1 MNELDLK
8 VLEVIK
14 KHANITKDDLYVFDE
29 KIKVFDVFINE
40 VKNKE
45 DFEIVESWLHYE
57 LEK

>member
-14 KHANITKDDLYVFDE
+14 KHATITKGDLYVFNE
-29 KIKVFDVFINE
+29 KIKVFDVFIDE

-57 LEK
+57 PRR

>member
-14 KHANITKDDLYVFDE
+14 KHANITKDDLYVFNE
-29 KIKVFDVFINE
+29 KIKVFDVFIDE

-57 LEK
+57 PRR

>member
-14 KHANITKDDLYVFDE
+14 KHANITKDDLYVFNK
-29 KIKVFDVFINE
+29 KIKVFDVFIDE

-57 LEK
+57 PRK

>member
-8 VLEVIK
+8 VLEIIR
-14 KHANITKDDLYVFDE
+14 KHAHITKDDLYVFNE
-29 KIKVFDVFINE
+29 KIKVFDVFIDE